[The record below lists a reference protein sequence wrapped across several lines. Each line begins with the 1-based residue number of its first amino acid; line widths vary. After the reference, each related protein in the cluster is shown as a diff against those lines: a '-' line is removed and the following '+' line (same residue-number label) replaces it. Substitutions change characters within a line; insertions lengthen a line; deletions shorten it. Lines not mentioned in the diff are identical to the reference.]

1 MRDFFSEEAWWDGFS
16 FRCLVGSGG
25 KLLRCESHP
34 DAVGSEIA
42 ELCWD
47 QRSTQSVLTAYKQ
60 AYCYEST
67 VGGVSAT
74 IRLAS
79 GEPRTVLMRFDWLAL
94 GVVQVEAFREL
105 PGIVEGDA
113 EMLLAMMRRRGKVG
127 AVAKDLGWAYSTVTR
142 RMREIRETMGADSN
156 CEVLL
161 VMSLAGVFQ

>member
-1 MRDFFSEEAWWDGFS
+1 
-16 FRCLVGSGG
+16 
-25 KLLRCESHP
+25 
-34 DAVGSEIA
+34 
-42 ELCWD
+42 
-47 QRSTQSVLTAYKQ
+47 
-60 AYCYEST
+60 
-67 VGGVSAT
+67 
-74 IRLAS
+74 
-79 GEPRTVLMRFDWLAL
+79 MRFDWLAL